1 MSYQN
6 GGIMK
11 CDDPF
16 WTGCKK
22 PAAYKRTRKDTLKQD
37 EPEYLCEECFMRM
50 EDDEKFNR
58 DEWVKMIC

>member
-1 MSYQN
+1 
-6 GGIMK
+6 MK

-22 PAAYKRTRKDTLKQD
+22 PAAYKHTREDTLKQD
-37 EPEYLCEECFMRM
+37 DPEYLCEECFMRM
-50 EDDEKFNR
+50 EDDEKFNP

>member
-1 MSYQN
+1 
-6 GGIMK
+6 MK

-50 EDDEKFNR
+50 GDDEKFNP